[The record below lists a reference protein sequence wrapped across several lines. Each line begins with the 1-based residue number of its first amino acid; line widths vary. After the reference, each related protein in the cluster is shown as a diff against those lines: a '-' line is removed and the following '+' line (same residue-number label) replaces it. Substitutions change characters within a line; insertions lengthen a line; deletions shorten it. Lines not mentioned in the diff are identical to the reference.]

1 MYMNL
6 RNTLEIQRDLHF
18 LQIRK
23 SSKTCLRDEDN

>member
-6 RNTLEIQRDLHF
+6 RNTLEIQRDF

-23 SSKTCLRDEDN
+23 SSKTCLRDQDN